1 MVTLKYK
8 DDKDRAYGLG
18 GMTVCML
25 LMDNEGFI
33 DSVNLDAPADCGMV
47 FSPDFYYV
55 DNPNLSAKAVWR
67 KKSTQFE
74 TVAGMLISN
83 LLARALVREQ
93 SEISRELSDL
103 LLSNLKDEGR
113 EACSLEEDEVR
124 DVFYKT
130 YSFFHRV
137 FSHRQVGAIMDEFVD
152 KLIKVRRMDR
162 ESVITVFGRLINR

>member
-1 MVTLKYK
+1 LVTLKYK
-8 DDKDRAYGLG
+8 DEKDRAYGLG

-113 EACSLEEDEVR
+113 EA
-124 DVFYKT
+124 FYKT

>member
-1 MVTLKYK
+1 
-8 DDKDRAYGLG
+8 
-18 GMTVCML
+18 
-25 LMDNEGFI
+25 
-33 DSVNLDAPADCGMV
+33 
-47 FSPDFYYV
+47 
-55 DNPNLSAKAVWR
+55 
-67 KKSTQFE
+67 
-74 TVAGMLISN
+74 MLISN